1 MFQRLESFSGVEIF
15 WASTPRLPMNPAMSA
30 TTSGCSV
37 EDSVVM
43 VPVLL
48 VRDLRSV
55 ALLEIF
61 SARIPRT
68 SRKLT

>member
-15 WASTPRLPMNPAMSA
+15 WASPPRLPMNPAMSA

-61 SARIPRT
+61 SARTPRT
-68 SRKLT
+68 SMKLT